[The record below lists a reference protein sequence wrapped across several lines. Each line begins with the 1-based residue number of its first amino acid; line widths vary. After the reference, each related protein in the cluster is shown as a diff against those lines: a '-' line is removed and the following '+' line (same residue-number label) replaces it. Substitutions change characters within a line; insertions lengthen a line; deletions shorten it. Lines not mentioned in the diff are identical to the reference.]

1 MTTTGPHHPQCRAHY
16 KPNLHVMGVT
26 HALLKNLEDE
36 LQEDTFA
43 PGAPLLPTDDADA
56 ILDAQQR
63 FTNALLR
70 LHNKQL
76 LKPSTTMTLLRNF
89 HNNVP
94 VHRLRAAT
102 TSDTIASRWDKLL
115 HNTVATI
122 LDTPDTTTLH
132 QLTHLPTHLGG
143 LGIHDISIRR
153 HVAFYSAWR
162 QTAYHAHAELSSTTE
177 HDWQL
182 NNPTTRNELL
192 QAIAKI
198 QPLTDTTLDVD
209 WTHWIGTKPQHTQ
222 KKILLEAYEKTQ
234 SALLDTLT
242 PTQQAITRSAGGK
255 GAAAW
260 LYPPPNATT
269 YMPRKH
275 YVTALRY
282 RTHTPITSTTQ
293 NTQCQHKNK
302 NRTCLHPLD
311 IHGHHALT
319 CPIGGQPNTKHNHIR
334 DILHKW
340 LTDMGYLSHREQHI
354 PELDDTDTNG
364 NHREAIMDV
373 VTTINDRQYL
383 IDVSVTDAVSNCP
396 TRTSSR
402 SHNNATA
409 AKERETQ
416 KRTRYHNDPRLIP
429 FVLETGGRWGPT
441 AEEWIKTIAPTDL
454 QERSIALSQLR
465 YNISTSLQRSNA
477 DMILTAHN

>member
-1 MTTTGPHHPQCRAHY
+1 
-16 KPNLHVMGVT
+16 
-26 HALLKNLEDE
+26 
-36 LQEDTFA
+36 
-43 PGAPLLPTDDADA
+43 
-56 ILDAQQR
+56 
-63 FTNALLR
+63 
-70 LHNKQL
+70 
-76 LKPSTTMTLLRNF
+76 
-89 HNNVP
+89 
-94 VHRLRAAT
+94 
-102 TSDTIASRWDKLL
+102 
-115 HNTVATI
+115 
-122 LDTPDTTTLH
+122 
-132 QLTHLPTHLGG
+132 
-143 LGIHDISIRR
+143 
-153 HVAFYSAWR
+153 
-162 QTAYHAHAELSSTTE
+162 
-177 HDWQL
+177 
-182 NNPTTRNELL
+182 
-192 QAIAKI
+192 
-198 QPLTDTTLDVD
+198 
-209 WTHWIGTKPQHTQ
+209 
-222 KKILLEAYEKTQ
+222 
-234 SALLDTLT
+234 
-242 PTQQAITRSAGGK
+242 
-255 GAAAW
+255 
-260 LYPPPNATT
+260 
-269 YMPRKH
+269 MPRKH

-302 NRTCLHPLD
+302 TRTCLQPLD